1 VEWRWQSAVSVL
13 VFCCAREFLMM
24 GDAWRDGEFG
34 RAGSCEGRYS
44 AKRRMGAKGWRWN
57 LRYTV

>member
-1 VEWRWQSAVSVL
+1 
-13 VFCCAREFLMM
+13 MM